1 MDKIFRTITLKD
13 LPTQEQD
20 RGSCEQC
27 GWVGDVSSCQ
37 IEQEGSFEE
46 GYYDV
51 YYDVYKCP
59 ACEDGY
65 LTDFWYSSEE
75 DG

>member
-1 MDKIFRTITLKD
+1 MDKIFGIITLKD
-13 LPTQEQD
+13 SPAQD

-37 IEQEGSFEE
+37 IEREGSWEE

-51 YYDVYKCP
+51 QLCP
-59 ACEDGY
+59 VCPDGF
-65 LTDFWYSSEE
+65 LTDYWYSSEE
-75 DG
+75 DV

>member
-1 MDKIFRTITLKD
+1 MDKIFEIIMLED
-13 LPTQEQD
+13 SPAQD

-37 IEQEGSFEE
+37 IEREGDWEE

-51 YYDVYKCP
+51 YKCS

-65 LTDFWYSSEE
+65 LTDFWYSNEE
-75 DG
+75 ETLF